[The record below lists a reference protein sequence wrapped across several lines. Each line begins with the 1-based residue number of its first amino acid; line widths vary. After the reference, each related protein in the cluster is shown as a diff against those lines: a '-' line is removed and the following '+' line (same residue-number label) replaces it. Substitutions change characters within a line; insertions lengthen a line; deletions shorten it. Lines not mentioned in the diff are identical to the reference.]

1 MIEIIETNG
10 IQEYSPVE
18 LGLQELRRKYANV
31 AVDVGSSKA
40 LEEAKRVRA
49 EIRAPRYECEKIRKA
64 LKAPALAHA
73 KLIDTEAARITA
85 ELLEIETP
93 WDEAIK
99 TEELR
104 KETEKA
110 EREAAERAR
119 VTAINEKIANLR
131 GFPSLALECRTA
143 ERVAGLIEKLKA
155 IEPTEDDYQEFLQE
169 ALTVKEV
176 ALSRMAETH
185 ASRLAEEAERA
196 RVKAEQ
202 EAAAEALRIE
212 REAMAKEQA
221 EAEAKRKAE
230 AAALA
235 AQREA
240 FAAAQAEAKRIAD
253 EAEAK
258 VRAAAEE
265 MAAQRAAFEAE
276 QEAARLALV
285 EEARRIADERAALEA
300 AKAPAIPEPN
310 QPLAHKE
317 CAHAAI
323 ETVAPAISLATVLQA
338 VGVADL
344 LDSEPMELTGQP
356 LSIAIHPTSPPVEA
370 LIQAVADTFSVSL
383 ETAADWLTSAAD
395 DIANFQ

>member
-1 MIEIIETNG
+1 MEIEMLDHAEIS
-10 IQEYSPVE
+10 EYNPVE
-18 LGLQELRRKYANV
+18 AGLQELRRKYSNV
-31 AVDVGSSKA
+31 VVDVTTPKA

-49 EIRAPRYECEKIRKA
+49 EIREPRYECEKIRKT

-85 ELLEIETP
+85 ELLAIETP
-93 WDEAIK
+93 WDDAIK
-99 TEELR
+99 AEELR
-104 KETEKA
+104 KEVEKEA
-110 EREAAERAR
+110 KAAAERAR
-119 VTAINEKIANLR
+119 IMAINERIAELR
-131 GFPSLALECRTA
+131 GYVNLALQCRTA
-143 ERVAGLIEKLKA
+143 ERIASLQEKLTA
-155 IEPTEDDYQEFLQE
+155 QEVTPELYEEFESE
-169 ALTVKEV
+169 ATVVKES
-176 ALSRMAETH
+176 ALVRLGEIH
-185 ASRLAEEAERA
+185 AAKKADEDERA

-212 REAMAKEQA
+212 
-221 EAEAKRKAE
+221 
-230 AAALA
+230 
-235 AQREA
+235 REA

-300 AKAPAIPEPN
+300 AKAPAIPETN
-310 QPLAHKE
+310 QPLPVID
-317 CAHAAI
+317 CAVTAI
-323 ETVAPAISLATVLQA
+323 ETVALSEGLA
-338 VGVADL
+338 DF

-395 DIANFQ
+395 EIANFE

>member
-1 MIEIIETNG
+1 MTQSIELLATLPVEARAAVALKSSETETQLRELASKNKAIVTIIDKPGREQAHGAAMELKRTRTAIQATSKAARDDATKFSKAVIAEENRLIAIIEPEETR
-10 IQEYSPVE
+10 
-18 LGLQELRRKYANV
+18 LLALR
-31 AVDVGSSKA
+31 DGWD
-40 LEEAKRVRA
+40 A
-49 EIRAPRYECEKIRKA
+49 EQ
-64 LKAPALAHA
+64 
-73 KLIDTEAARITA
+73 ARI
-85 ELLEIETP
+85 
-93 WDEAIK
+93 
-99 TEELR
+99 
-104 KETEKA
+104 KA

-119 VTAINEKIANLR
+119 VMAINEKIANLR
-131 GFPSLALECRTA
+131 GYPSLALECRTS

-155 IEPTEDDYQEFLQE
+155 IEPTEDDYKEFLQE

-265 MAAQRAAFEAE
+265 MAAQRAAF
-276 QEAARLALV
+276 
-285 EEARRIADERAALEA
+285 
-300 AKAPAIPEPN
+300 
-310 QPLAHKE
+310 
-317 CAHAAI
+317 
-323 ETVAPAISLATVLQA
+323 
-338 VGVADL
+338 
-344 LDSEPMELTGQP
+344 
-356 LSIAIHPTSPPVEA
+356 
-370 LIQAVADTFSVSL
+370 
-383 ETAADWLTSAAD
+383 
-395 DIANFQ
+395 

>member
-1 MIEIIETNG
+1 MTQSIELLDAEPATLPVEARAAVALKSSETETQLRELASKNKAIVAIIDKPGREQAHGAAMELKRTRTAIQATSKAARDDATKFSKAVIAEENRLIAIIEPEETR
-10 IQEYSPVE
+10 
-18 LGLQELRRKYANV
+18 LLALR
-31 AVDVGSSKA
+31 DGW
-40 LEEAKRVRA
+40 
-49 EIRAPRYECEKIRKA
+49 
-64 LKAPALAHA
+64 
-73 KLIDTEAARITA
+73 DTEQARI
-85 ELLEIETP
+85 
-93 WDEAIK
+93 
-99 TEELR
+99 
-104 KETEKA
+104 KA

-119 VTAINEKIANLR
+119 VMAINEKIAHLR

-143 ERVAGLIEKLKA
+143 ERIAGLIDKLKA

-169 ALTVKEV
+169 ALTAKEV

-212 REAMAKEQA
+212 
-221 EAEAKRKAE
+221 
-230 AAALA
+230 
-235 AQREA
+235 REA

-310 QPLAHKE
+310 QPLAVID
-317 CAHAAI
+317 CAPAAI

>member
-1 MIEIIETNG
+1 MTQSIELLDAEPATLPVEARAAVALKSSETETQLRELASKNKAIVAIIDKPGREQAHGAAMELKRTRTAIQATSKAARDDATKFSKAVIAEENRLIAIIEPEETR
-10 IQEYSPVE
+10 
-18 LGLQELRRKYANV
+18 LLALR
-31 AVDVGSSKA
+31 DGW
-40 LEEAKRVRA
+40 
-49 EIRAPRYECEKIRKA
+49 
-64 LKAPALAHA
+64 
-73 KLIDTEAARITA
+73 DTEQARI
-85 ELLEIETP
+85 
-93 WDEAIK
+93 
-99 TEELR
+99 
-104 KETEKA
+104 KA
-110 EREAAERAR
+110 EKEAAERVR
-119 VTAINEKIANLR
+119 IMDINERIAHIQ
-131 GFPSLALECRTA
+131 GYVSLALECRTA
-143 ERVAGLIEKLKA
+143 ERIAGLIDKLKA
-155 IEPTEDDYQEFLQE
+155 IEPTEADYQEFLPE

-185 ASRLAEEAERA
+185 ASRLADEAERA

-212 REAMAKEQA
+212 REA
-221 EAEAKRKAE
+221 
-230 AAALA
+230 
-235 AQREA
+235 
-240 FAAAQAEAKRIAD
+240 FAAAQAEAKRVAD

-276 QEAARLALV
+276 QEAARQALV

-300 AKAPAIPEPN
+300 AKAPAIPEQN
-310 QPLAHKE
+310 QPLAHTE
-317 CAHAAI
+317 CAPAAI